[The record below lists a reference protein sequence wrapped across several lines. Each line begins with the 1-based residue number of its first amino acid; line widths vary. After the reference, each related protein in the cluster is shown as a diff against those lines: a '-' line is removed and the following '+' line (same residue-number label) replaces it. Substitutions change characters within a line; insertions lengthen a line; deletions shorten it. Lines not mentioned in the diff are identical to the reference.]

1 MNNRRKF
8 SRTDVALEFES
19 EGSSSIDGLEVTEY
33 NSLSFKV
40 CKINISTKKASK
52 LLGKP
57 IGRYVNISVG
67 QIWLDSD
74 ERFNN
79 AAKVISNVLTEFMY
93 SLVHKPDSVL
103 VVGLG
108 NRFITSDAVGPLTVK
123 ELTVNRHIKDYDP
136 QLFSRLGSITL
147 SALTPG
153 VTGQTGIEAA
163 DLIKGAVDTVNP
175 SLVVCIDALAA
186 RDVERLGTTVQL
198 SDNGIAPGSGIGNR
212 RRALSYDTL
221 GVPVISVGIP
231 TVVDSSTLVFGM
243 LERAG
248 ITSLTPSLEK
258 ELESGKSFFV
268 TLKDADTVI
277 YETSRLLSSAL
288 TMAFSV

>member
-40 CKINISTKKASK
+40 CKINISTKKASE

-136 QLFSRLGSITL
+136 KLFSRLGSITL

>member
-1 MNNRRKF
+1 MNNRRQF
-8 SRTDVALEFES
+8 SRTDIALEFES
-19 EGSSSIDGLEVTEY
+19 EETSSVEGLEIREY
-33 NSLSFKV
+33 DSLSFKV
-40 CKINISTKKASK
+40 CKIDIFTKKASE

-57 IGRYVNISVG
+57 IGRYVNINIG

-74 ERFNN
+74 QRFEN
-79 AAKVISNVLTEFMY
+79 ASRVISDTLTEIMY
-93 SLVHKPDSVL
+93 SLVQKPDSIL
-103 VVGLG
+103 IVGLG

-123 ELTVNRHIKDYDP
+123 GITVNRHIKDHDP
-136 QLFSRLGSITL
+136 QLFSKLGSLTL

-163 DLIKGAVDTVNP
+163 DLIKSAVDTVKP

-221 GVPVISVGIP
+221 GVPVISIGIP

-243 LERAG
+243 LGRAG

-258 ELESGKSFFV
+258 ELENGKSFFV